1 MKSMSIKIIILFLI
15 LNAMFISRSAFA
27 AGGAADGGSSSSSL
41 GLGNLEDYAQQQGTS
56 TMFEQ
61 KVDVILG
68 VVQIIGSLC
77 SVICLIVLGI
87 KYMMGSVEE
96 KANYKKTLIPY
107 ILGAIMV
114 LGISNFINFIYEVAT
129 GIF

>member
-1 MKSMSIKIIILFLI
+1 MKNVLIKILILFLI
-15 LNAMFISRSAFA
+15 LYTVFNTYSFA
-27 AGGAADGGSSSSSL
+27 EGL
-41 GLGNLEDYAQQQGTS
+41 GLGTLEEYAQTQGTS
-56 TMFEQ
+56 IKFVG
-61 KVDVILG
+61 KVNVILG
-68 VVQIIGSLC
+68 AIQIIGSLL

-107 ILGAIMV
+107 VLGAIMV

-129 GIF
+129 GVF